1 MYIAPSFFV
10 YILSAYCYENNLFR
24 LNRLLKIT
32 AVVISV
38 FLISL
43 GPFASHLPQLLARL
57 FPFKRGLCHAY
68 WAPNFWALYSLLDR
82 VLILILSKW
91 GISIANVSFL
101 TRFVTLTR
109 GLVGDSEFA
118 VLPAIKPGVTFL
130 LTILSQ
136 IVV

>member
-101 TRFVTLTR
+101 TR

-118 VLPAIKPGVTFL
+118 VLPTIKPAVTFL
-130 LTILSQ
+130 LTIITQ
-136 IVV
+136 IVI